1 MWSYAPSPDNPTNLL
16 TSGVLTQQL
25 SSELWLHNPRWLPNE
40 LNWPTWVP
48 TSIIHLQTTKDL
60 DPEPLT
66 PSHLLYGRRIQ
77 SVPHPLDDP
86 EEIEDLTYISG
97 DSVRKQ
103 ADRHGQL
110 IRHFW
115 SRWKKEYLTSL
126 REFNKLKVSESDKQI
141 IRKGD
146 VVIIHDDKP
155 RLYWKLAIVE
165 NLIKGNDGLV

>member
-1 MWSYAPSPDNPTNLL
+1 M
-16 TSGVLTQQL
+16 
-25 SSELWLHNPRWLPNE
+25 
-40 LNWPTWVP
+40 
-48 TSIIHLQTTKDL
+48 
-60 DPEPLT
+60 
-66 PSHLLYGRRIQ
+66 
-77 SVPHPLDDP
+77 
-86 EEIEDLTYISG
+86 
-97 DSVRKQ
+97 RKQ

-115 SRWKKEYLTSL
+115 SHWKKEYLTSL

-141 IRKGD
+141 IRKVD